1 MAVPS
6 RFGLSTHLFHTR
18 RLTHEDITRVHDAGF
33 PLIELF
39 ATRTHI
45 DYHDPRAIDTLRDW
59 LSVDGVE
66 IWSVHLPITAGIH
79 DGVWGRALSNAS
91 ADAATC
97 ELALRETSA
106 AIAAAGT
113 LGANVVVL
121 HLGVPD
127 DHARG
132 TGDNV
137 ESAAARMLDPIV
149 DACRQARVRLAI
161 EVIPNR
167 LSTASAVAAWLES
180 DALVHRA
187 GACLDVGHAHMTGG
201 VVDAIETL
209 GGSIIT
215 THLHDNR
222 GTSDDHLLP
231 FKGTIDWPAILQAL
245 VKTGYDGPLMFEL
258 PDHGDVSG
266 TLAAA
271 AAARDRIAAILDD
284 LAAPFPFEE

>member
-18 RLTHEDITRVHDAGF
+18 QLTHDDITRVRDAGF
-33 PLIELF
+33 PLLELF
-39 ATRTHI
+39 ATRTHL
-45 DYHDPRAIDTLRDW
+45 DYHDPRALDTLRGW
-59 LSVDGVE
+59 LAADGVDV
-66 IWSVHLPITAGIH
+66 WSVHLPITEGIH
-79 DGVWGRALSNAS
+79 DGVWGQALSNAS
-91 ADAATC
+91 TETAIR
-97 ELALRETSA
+97 ELALSETTT
-106 AIAAAGT
+106 AIAAAGA

-121 HLGVPD
+121 HLGVPEE
-127 DHARG
+127 HARAG
-132 TGDNV
+132 TDND
-137 ESAAARMLDPIV
+137 ESAAARILDPIV
-149 DACRQARVRLAI
+149 DACSEARVRLAV

-167 LSTASAVAAWLES
+167 LSTASAVASWL
-180 DALVHRA
+180 DRDMLARRA

-209 GGSIIT
+209 GGTIIT

-222 GTSDDHLLP
+222 GTSDEHLLP
-231 FKGTIDWPAILQAL
+231 FKGTINWPAVLQAL

-258 PDHGDVSG
+258 PDHGDVAA

-271 AAARDRIAAILDD
+271 ADARDRITAILGD